1 MEDYIKKTKKD
12 KKKKKLWTPLISSP
26 LFCSVDKL
34 MVIYCVLFI
43 NSVTWNQAPKRLFLK
58 LKYFPMPL
66 LCCGHPCF
74 KNPFASCAIVVFD
87 IANCYVCGD
96 GQRLLEV
103 GVFFL
108 KKKIK
113 LQTKIKRKQ
122 LRRQVNEQHH
132 TCRLSTWRI
141 LTHGGYPGSDYS
153 PSCRVFFLLFSLLPR
168 SVIDHCRKSFL
179 DILLSN
185 LKLSEILC
193 WKFYEI
199 DFSNFQALNRK
210 VAPEII
216 SFQA

>member
-1 MEDYIKKTKKD
+1 MTIILWQSLSFHQAGVFSWSKLALAWVVHGALMLRKRRQIQLWKVLCIKCLNLYIFLCQNDNINYHGLWRITLKKPKKI

-108 KKKIK
+108 KKK
-113 LQTKIKRKQ
+113 
-122 LRRQVNEQHH
+122 
-132 TCRLSTWRI
+132 
-141 LTHGGYPGSDYS
+141 
-153 PSCRVFFLLFSLLPR
+153 
-168 SVIDHCRKSFL
+168 
-179 DILLSN
+179 
-185 LKLSEILC
+185 
-193 WKFYEI
+193 
-199 DFSNFQALNRK
+199 
-210 VAPEII
+210 
-216 SFQA
+216 